1 MKDAME
7 DNNTN
12 SPKKQKQDHYDDK
25 LSIKLHEKDSNDQK
39 NDKDAD
45 IDALYGDLTTV
56 VTKNNYS
63 GDDNHQSKYGKESKT
78 NSFLVVSG
86 KIENE
91 HQQSLLKNERLE
103 KENKILRDEN
113 ETLKRNIGTLYRTAM
128 AEIERWK
135 NRRT

>member
-1 MKDAME
+1 ME

-25 LSIKLHEKDSNDQK
+25 LSNKLHEKDSNDQK

-56 VTKNNYS
+56 VTKNNYC

-128 AEIERWK
+128 VEIERWK

>member
-25 LSIKLHEKDSNDQK
+25 LSNKLHEKDSNDQK

-56 VTKNNYS
+56 VTKNNYC

-128 AEIERWK
+128 VEIERWK